1 MVFSSMI
8 FVFFFLPISLTA
20 YFLCRTTKQ
29 KNISLL
35 VSSLIFYAWG
45 GPKFLLILLAMTAIC
60 WGGGI
65 LIDRADEEKVRK
77 MILIGTIVLMLAIL
91 GYFKYTGF
99 FLGIIQGI
107 TGFPKAIPQIVLP
120 IGISFYT
127 FQLLSYVVDVYRGR
141 SSGTEV
147 LLEAAFI
154 LQFVSS
160 MYRRT
165 DCPLSACSR

>member
-127 FQLLSYVVDVYRGR
+127 FQLL
-141 SSGTEV
+141 
-147 LLEAAFI
+147 
-154 LQFVSS
+154 
-160 MYRRT
+160 
-165 DCPLSACSR
+165 